1 VTRYFRSNDELL
13 AQVTAQLDAAYGY
26 PNAETK
32 TNTSL
37 PHPSECPHDSE
48 GRVYIAVDDTY
59 CDFILPSQM
68 LSQLISSGLAEEVN
82 AAVWD
87 EVVATLPPGEANNP

>member
-1 VTRYFRSNDELL
+1 MTRYFRSTDELL
-13 AQVTAQLDAAYGY
+13 SQVTAQLDAAYEY

-32 TNTSL
+32 TNTAL

-48 GRVYIAVDDTY
+48 GRVYVAVDDAY

-68 LSQLISSGLAEEVN
+68 IPQLIASGLVEEVEESVFM
-82 AAVWD
+82 AA
-87 EVVATLPPGEANNP
+87 TPPV